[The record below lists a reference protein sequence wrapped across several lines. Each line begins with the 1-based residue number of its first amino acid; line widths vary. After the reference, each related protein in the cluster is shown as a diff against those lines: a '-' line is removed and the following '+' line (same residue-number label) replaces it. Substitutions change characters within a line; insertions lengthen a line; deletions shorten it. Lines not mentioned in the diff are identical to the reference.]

1 MQKLLLTMLLSLL
14 IPFTA
19 VAQEAYAVYNNGTL
33 TFYYDKQKSSRSG
46 TKYSLNT
53 GTNDPGWYTYHAKD
67 IKKAVFTSSFSGAR
81 PTSTYRWFAVNDYP
95 ENSNL
100 ANIIGLQYLNTSLV
114 TTMSYMFYRC
124 ILTSLDV
131 SKFNTSNVTDMSGMF
146 SRSILTSLDLSNF
159 NTGNVTDMVA
169 MFYDCSSLKTIY
181 ADEAKWSTDKVTEGN
196 NVFLNCTNLV
206 GGAGTKYDTN
216 HINKEYAHIDGGR
229 SNPGYLTDKN
239 TATTEEEGLRC

>member
-1 MQKLLLTMLLSLL
+1 MLLSLL

-53 GTNDPGWYTYHAKD
+53 GTNDPGWYTDHAKD

-131 SKFNTSNVTDMSGMF
+131 SKFNTSNVTDM
-146 SRSILTSLDLSNF
+146 
-159 NTGNVTDMVA
+159 VA

-181 ADEAKWSTDKVTEGN
+181 ADEA
-196 NVFLNCTNLV
+196 
-206 GGAGTKYDTN
+206 
-216 HINKEYAHIDGGR
+216 
-229 SNPGYLTDKN
+229 
-239 TATTEEEGLRC
+239 